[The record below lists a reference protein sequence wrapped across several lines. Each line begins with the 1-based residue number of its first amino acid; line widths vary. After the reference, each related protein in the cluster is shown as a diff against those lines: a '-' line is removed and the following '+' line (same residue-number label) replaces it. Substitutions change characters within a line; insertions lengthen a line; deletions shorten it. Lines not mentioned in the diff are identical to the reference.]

1 MKRSIRAGFTLVELL
16 VVIGIIALLI
26 SILLPSLN
34 RARETANRVKCAS
47 NLKQVGQAILLYS
60 NENRN
65 AYPRTRITTSPIVT
79 PTWGTPYKDADLAT
93 AVATT
98 SSDPFSPLPN
108 AQATAASTYSPDYND
123 VTGALFLLLRTQDLV
138 PEVFT
143 CPSSNAEK
151 FDYGGQGASALSFT
165 NWIGQAG
172 VKKNV
177 SYSYQN
183 PYPTTT
189 ATGNGFKL
197 NNSIT
202 AEFAVM
208 SDINPGEGAT
218 PTATDSVTNVL
229 STASA
234 RDTRKGNSSN
244 HDKDGQNVLY
254 GDGHVEFQQ
263 SPFVGVGRDNIF
275 TARTVSTTTGG
286 GGYASPFGTN
296 AATFWQTSS
305 FDANDS
311 FLLPIDD

>member
-65 AYPRTRITTSPIVT
+65 AYPRTKMQTTTGTVF
-79 PTWGTPYKDADLAT
+79 PTWGTPYAT
-93 AVATT
+93 TVATGVATT
-98 SSDPFSPLPN
+98 SADPFGTTS
-108 AQATAASTYSPDYND
+108 AAPSYAPENND
-123 VTGALFLLLRTQDLV
+123 VTAALFLLLRTQDLV

-165 NWIGQAG
+165 NWLGTGG
-172 VKKNV
+172 VLKNV

-189 ATGNGFKL
+189 AIGSGFKL
-197 NNSIT
+197 NNSIS

-208 SDINPGEGAT
+208 SDINPGITGAN
-218 PTATDSVTNVL
+218 DNVMNVA
-229 STASA
+229 STSSA
-234 RDTRKGNSSN
+234 RDTRQGNSSN
-244 HDKDGQNVLY
+244 HDKDGQNVLF
-254 GDGHVEFQQ
+254 GDGHVEFVQ
-263 SPFVGVGRDNIF
+263 SPFAATGRDNIF
-275 TARTVSTTTGG
+275 TARATSTTTAGG
-286 GGYASPFGTN
+286 GTGLANGTT
-296 AATFWQTSS
+296 AATFWQASP

-311 FLLPIDD
+311 FLLPVDD